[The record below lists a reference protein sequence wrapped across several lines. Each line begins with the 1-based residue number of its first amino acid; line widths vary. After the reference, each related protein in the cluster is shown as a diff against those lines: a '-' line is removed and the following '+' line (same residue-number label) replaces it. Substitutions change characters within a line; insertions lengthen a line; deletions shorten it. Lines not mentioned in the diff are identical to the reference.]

1 MLFIELG
8 PQNESTNW
16 DHELSPQIESTNR
29 VQELSSRTKS
39 TNWVLGVQLTFS
51 RGSSGSATED
61 WSDTMPSSLSWKCES
76 CSKASASVR
85 LATTTCCWDTVE
97 VGVARLLP
105 PTPFVGGLDWC
116 WPPGVQDEPSDDA
129 PEVEDKGEDDPSW
142 IEGDEAEL
150 GTVVDDKSEEVV
162 DKSEMKIMNWKNEFC
177 LMVNTT

>member
-1 MLFIELG
+1 
-8 PQNESTNW
+8 
-16 DHELSPQIESTNR
+16 
-29 VQELSSRTKS
+29 
-39 TNWVLGVQLTFS
+39 
-51 RGSSGSATED
+51 
-61 WSDTMPSSLSWKCES
+61 MPSSLSWKCES

-162 DKSEMKIMNWKNEFC
+162 DKSEMKIMNSKTEFYYGKKTP
-177 LMVNTT
+177 LF